1 MKEGGSVTGDELLVE
16 RAGPVLLLPLVLP
29 LLLPLSLQPAAGD
42 ATLVKRLQTK
52 DTPPVHRRAET
63 GRSVSRRGGVSLKQ
77 ASGCGQKP
85 LLLLLM
91 LCL

>member
-16 RAGPVLLLPLVLP
+16 RAGPVLLLPLV
-29 LLLPLSLQPAAGD
+29 LPLSLQPAAGD